1 MSEGFEGKAV
11 TRCGPCEQV
20 WRPTFA
26 LVNSQTEELMLLVD
40 ANRTMVQVGSD
51 GEVTYVISRRL
62 VAGCKQNVRPVQS
75 YHLPTTHKNRLPT
88 SIIERV

>member
-1 MSEGFEGKAV
+1 MCIRGTEMCESVF
-11 TRCGPCEQV
+11 CGQV

-26 LVNSQTEELMLLVD
+26 LVNAQTEELMLLVD
-40 ANRTMVQVGSD
+40 ANRTMVQIYSN

-75 YHLPTTHKNRLPT
+75 IYRLPK
-88 SIIERV
+88 